1 MAWHKHKIKQNGE
14 AGNSKK
20 YSLNSINTNSPTL
33 IASFS
38 STGNPM
44 CLSAIIDKST
54 ISLIAVMVIMHLLSK
69 LFIVVLIY
77 QPIKI
82 VIL

>member
-14 AGNSKK
+14 MGTSKK
-20 YSLNSINTNSPTL
+20 YSLNSINTNSPNL
-33 IASFS
+33 MASFS
-38 STGNPM
+38 SIGNPM

-54 ISLIAVMVIMHLLSK
+54 ISLIAVMVIMHLLSYVYSCSDVLFRK
-69 LFIVVLIY
+69 L
-77 QPIKI
+77 